1 MHLAF
6 RSSDTNEGNA
16 LRPTEAR
23 SRNLGT
29 KILLKL
35 ILLLI
40 PVSGHAG
47 DGQVAVGRHVLE
59 LVEILAIWAGD
70 RQLREPLLSAN

>member
-16 LRPTEAR
+16 LRPAEAR

-29 KILLKL
+29 KILLNL

-47 DGQVAVGRHVLE
+47 G
-59 LVEILAIWAGD
+59 
-70 RQLREPLLSAN
+70 